1 MFNDNQNSNNKSILF
16 SKGINILNKYSM
28 TLVSNIQFIK
38 TSHNDEENILLC
50 VAKPSGRCSHQE
62 PCVVWTKPMSCMY
75 KYIFACMNMGVSRHK
90 TRRNE
95 KKVLYNETNVW
106 RSSIKIDGKS

>member
-1 MFNDNQNSNNKSILF
+1 MFNDNQTSNNKAILF

-50 VAKPSGRCSHQE
+50 VTKPSGRWSHQE
-62 PCVVWTKPMSCMY
+62 PCVCV
-75 KYIFACMNMGVSRHK
+75 
-90 TRRNE
+90 
-95 KKVLYNETNVW
+95 
-106 RSSIKIDGKS
+106 D